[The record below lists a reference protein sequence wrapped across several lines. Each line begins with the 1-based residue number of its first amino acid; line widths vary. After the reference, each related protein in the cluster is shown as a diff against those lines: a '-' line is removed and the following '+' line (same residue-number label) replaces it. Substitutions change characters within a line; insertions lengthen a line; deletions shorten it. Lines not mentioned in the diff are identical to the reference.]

1 MTYTG
6 LTPNSQM
13 AMAVTIGIQQFANE
27 SFALL
32 AKVKVGAAIKATTA
46 GRIPRKIAA
55 TQGMSIN

>member
-1 MTYTG
+1 
-6 LTPNSQM
+6 M

-46 GRIPRKIAA
+46 GRIPRNIAA
-55 TQGMSIN
+55 THGMSIN